1 MSLAI
6 TDFCFCLTY
15 FPTFFTCEFYLP
27 CDREL
32 RQILAAYFAFA
43 SLTNLCVMT
52 VDRYVAMVMP
62 FKYVSIMTSR
72 CIVSMVILSW
82 LFPAVL
88 YFLIAVILK
97 QLASEDTF
105 ITF

>member
-43 SLTNLCVMT
+43 SLTNLCVMGALRDDPNNGCE
-52 VDRYVAMVMP
+52 VDYKFDIEVTKFVKLKRWKVTY
-62 FKYVSIMTSR
+62 
-72 CIVSMVILSW
+72 
-82 LFPAVL
+82 L
-88 YFLIAVILK
+88 YDLC
-97 QLASEDTF
+97 TH
-105 ITF
+105 